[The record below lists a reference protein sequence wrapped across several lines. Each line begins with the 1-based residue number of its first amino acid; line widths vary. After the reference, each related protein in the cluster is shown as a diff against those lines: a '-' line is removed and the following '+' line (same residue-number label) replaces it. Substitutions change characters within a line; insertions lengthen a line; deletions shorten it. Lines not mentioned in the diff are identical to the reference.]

1 MQTTIRTIIVEDHP
15 DYREGV
21 RFAMETEPD
30 IELYATFGTAER
42 ALQSIRKAAEDSEPQ
57 PDIILL
63 DLQLPGMSG
72 LEAIPLFREHSPQSH
87 LIVLSQSEKEADVLR
102 AISSGASGYLLKNSP
117 LSKITEGI
125 RTVMQGGASLDAS
138 VARHI
143 LDSLQAQHTPLET
156 INKKLTKREMQI
168 LELVSRGMVK
178 KEISDEL
185 KIAMPTV
192 ATHVRHIYEKLGV
205 SNAPSA
211 INKAHRAG
219 LLPPEG

>member
-72 LEAIPLFREHSPQSH
+72 LEAIPLFREH
-87 LIVLSQSEKEADVLR
+87 
-102 AISSGASGYLLKNSP
+102 
-117 LSKITEGI
+117 
-125 RTVMQGGASLDAS
+125 
-138 VARHI
+138 
-143 LDSLQAQHTPLET
+143 
-156 INKKLTKREMQI
+156 
-168 LELVSRGMVK
+168 
-178 KEISDEL
+178 
-185 KIAMPTV
+185 
-192 ATHVRHIYEKLGV
+192 
-205 SNAPSA
+205 
-211 INKAHRAG
+211 
-219 LLPPEG
+219 